1 MDYCYP
7 RLGELLVLG
16 ASHSHQGY
24 AIHSDARNH
33 LFHAHHIRWNH
44 SSIPKHFVLEAFR
57 MTDDMGVN
65 EEILTMLKE
74 RMAVGV
80 ERYGHGLRPM
90 DDTTQWGTKEDS
102 WVEMGIEEVLDNLI
116 YIATAMLRIR
126 HLEEQALKRHK
137 ELNARASA
145 LAKKEME
152 LDVKERS
159 HKGGSAWWKPWSRN
173 RS

>member
-1 MDYCYP
+1 
-7 RLGELLVLG
+7 
-16 ASHSHQGY
+16 
-24 AIHSDARNH
+24 
-33 LFHAHHIRWNH
+33 
-44 SSIPKHFVLEAFR
+44 
-57 MTDDMGVN
+57 MTDEDMGVN

-102 WVEMGIEEVLDNLI
+102 WVEMGIEEVHDNLI

-137 ELNARASA
+137 ELNSRASA
-145 LAKKEME
+145 LAKREME
-152 LDVKERS
+152 LEVKERA
-159 HKGGSAWWKPWSRN
+159 HKGGSSWWKPWSRN

>member
-1 MDYCYP
+1 M
-7 RLGELLVLG
+7 
-16 ASHSHQGY
+16 S
-24 AIHSDARNH
+24 
-33 LFHAHHIRWNH
+33 
-44 SSIPKHFVLEAFR
+44 
-57 MTDDMGVN
+57 DDMGVN

-126 HLEEQALKRHK
+126 HLEEQALTRHK
-137 ELNARASA
+137 ELNTRASA
-145 LAKKEME
+145 LSKKEME
-152 LDVKERS
+152 LEAKVRG
-159 HKGGSAWWKPWSRN
+159 HKGGRGWRRIWSRN